1 MSGHARLAPSSAPIW
16 GPDGCPASV
25 TLQERYPENEETP
38 KAREGTAAHHYATET
53 LGGRAVAVGQLAPNG
68 HPVDRDMVDCAVD
81 FVRDVHDTLKSWGNG
96 KLMIESRVFAHN
108 TVHPLNDGT
117 PDAYL
122 IERMRKLLH
131 VWDYK
136 YGHRYVDA
144 YMNWQMIDYAIAA
157 LETEGVP
164 REEWGQW
171 TITLT
176 IAQPRNYH
184 PDGPLREW
192 HLNGAAL
199 SELADKLRVAA
210 FAALDPNAPY
220 KTGPHCRDCTGR
232 HACPALERVA
242 MREVDMSM
250 TGQPV
255 DLPPAALGLELR
267 IIRDAMKRLGARAE
281 GLEEHALAMAR
292 AGTDVP
298 HWRAEYSKGRERWN
312 DTTGPAELTALGE
325 IYDVNLLQPP
335 KGITPTQA
343 RKAGLDHDLIKTFS
357 ITPRGPMALVPF
369 DDADVAKRFS

>member
-1 MSGHARLAPSSAPIW
+1 MSLHARLAPSSAPIW
-16 GPDGCPASV
+16 GPDGCPGSV
-25 TLQERYPENEETP
+25 LLQERYPENEETP
-38 KAREGTAAHHYATET
+38 KAREGTAAHFYATET
-53 LGGRAVAVGQLAPNG
+53 LSGRTVTVGDLAPNG
-68 HPVDRDMVDCAVD
+68 HPVDRDMVECATD
-81 FVRDVHDTLKSWGNG
+81 FLADVRDTVKAWPNG
-96 KLMIESRVFAHN
+96 KLMIESRVYAHN
-108 TVHPLNDGT
+108 SVHPLNDGT

-122 IERMRKLLH
+122 IEKMRKWLH

-164 REEWGQW
+164 RDEWAQW
-171 TITLT
+171 RVTMT

-192 HLNGAAL
+192 QTTGAEISAL
-199 SELADKLRVAA
+199 AERLRVAA

-220 KTGPHCRDCTGR
+220 VTGGQCRDCTGR

-242 MREVDMSM
+242 MLSVDMSM

-267 IIRDAMKRLGARAE
+267 FIRDAMKRLGARAE

-292 AGTDVP
+292 SGVDVP
-298 HWRAEYSKGRERWN
+298 FWRAEYSNGRERWN
-312 DTTGPAELTALGE
+312 DTTGVAELVALGE
-325 IYDVNLLQPP
+325 IYGVDLLQAP
-335 KGITPTQA
+335 KGITPGQA
-343 RKAGLDHDLIKTFS
+343 RKAGVDPELVKSFAT
-357 ITPRGPMALVPF
+357 TPRGPMALIPF